1 MRNRKELAVVLAAVL
16 LTNTIVF
23 ADSLSLLPR
32 IGPAPSFMLTTQ
44 DNAQLKLT
52 DLRGKVV
59 AVTFI
64 FTTCKDTCPVL
75 TAKLVGVQRKLA
87 ADVSPNVAF
96 VEISLTPKHDTPDVL
111 KAYADAHNADLSRWS
126 FLTGDAKQIQAL
138 AKQYGVFVKAKKS
151 ADDVDHGF
159 LTSIIDRAG
168 IIRVQYMGVRFE
180 PSELL
185 ADLQALVKEV
195 ASP

>member
-87 ADVSPNVAF
+87 ADVSPQCC
-96 VEISLTPKHDTPDVL
+96 ICRDQPHT
-111 KAYADAHNADLSRWS
+111 
-126 FLTGDAKQIQAL
+126 
-138 AKQYGVFVKAKKS
+138 
-151 ADDVDHGF
+151 
-159 LTSIIDRAG
+159 
-168 IIRVQYMGVRFE
+168 
-180 PSELL
+180 
-185 ADLQALVKEV
+185 
-195 ASP
+195 